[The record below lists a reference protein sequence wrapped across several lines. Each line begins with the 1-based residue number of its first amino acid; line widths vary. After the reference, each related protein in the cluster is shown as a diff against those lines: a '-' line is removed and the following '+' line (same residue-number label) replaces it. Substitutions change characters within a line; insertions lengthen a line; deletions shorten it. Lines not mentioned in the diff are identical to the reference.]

1 MPEEVSQII
10 KETRKGMM
18 ANLAGSTWLNVIAMV
33 VKEAIIGTTMEDTI
47 VIWNREAQRLF
58 GYEPEEAIGRSR
70 SLLSAS
76 GDRAALRLLRQ
87 EIASSRQSASRTLA
101 WECKDG
107 STRSLMVFLSPVYDS
122 DGRVIGTT
130 EIARAGEAVA
140 QDRTLEQLVHEL
152 TEPLTAIGNY
162 LLAGQELL
170 NREAQSDR
178 LKLRTAIQQA
188 LRQLTRTINVL
199 HRIRSLAR

>member
-1 MPEEVSQII
+1 
-10 KETRKGMM
+10 
-18 ANLAGSTWLNVIAMV
+18 
-33 VKEAIIGTTMEDTI
+33 
-47 VIWNREAQRLF
+47 
-58 GYEPEEAIGRSR
+58 
-70 SLLSAS
+70 
-76 GDRAALRLLRQ
+76 
-87 EIASSRQSASRTLA
+87 
-101 WECKDG
+101 
-107 STRSLMVFLSPVYDS
+107 MVFLSPVYDS

-152 TEPLTAIGNY
+152 TEPLTAIDNY